1 MHMALYNAFKWTPPR
16 FGHVPLL
23 VDKSGQK
30 LSKRNADID
39 LSSFKDQQGIFA
51 ATLVNFASL
60 LGWSHL
66 QKSDIFD
73 LSELE
78 QIVSFLFTFLY
89 KCLLTSFQFNLKIT
103 RGNTIVAFEKLW
115 FLQKAHAQRFAATGG
130 PEFDEM
136 VNRVCNDVKES
147 HSEETL

>member
-1 MHMALYNAFKWTPPR
+1 MPSTPMHMALYNAFKWTPPR

-66 QKSDIFD
+66 QKSDVFD

-78 QIVSFLFTFLY
+78 KIVSLLFY
-89 KCLLTSFQFNLKIT
+89 LTTQVFANMIT
-103 RGNTIVAFEKLW
+103 V
-115 FLQKAHAQRFAATGG
+115 Q
-130 PEFDEM
+130 
-136 VNRVCNDVKES
+136 
-147 HSEETL
+147 SENHPW